1 MATQRQADRVLR
13 MSGVADAARAKPRV
27 VFVNRFG
34 WPDISATSQLLSD
47 LTADLAAAG
56 YPVEVVC
63 SRLRYEGD
71 GPPLAPVETHAGVT
85 IRRLWSA
92 RFGRARLAGRALDYL
107 SFYCSAALHLLRD
120 LRAGDIVVA
129 KTDPPLLSVVVAAAA
144 GVRGARLV
152 NWLQDL
158 FPEVAERLG
167 GVPLPR
173 PMHALLRGLRNWSL
187 RRARCNVVLG
197 DRMRQELLA
206 NGIEPA
212 RVAVSANWCDGAA
225 VQPLPVS
232 ASRLRGGLGATG
244 FVVAYSGNL
253 GRAHDYM
260 TMATAAEL
268 LAGDDVTFVM
278 IGGGAGMQAL
288 REWVGSR
295 RLPNVRFLGYQPR
308 ESLADSMAAAD
319 VHLVS
324 LLPELEG
331 LIVPSKLYGI
341 MAAGRPVA
349 FVGDPDGDVAG
360 VLREFNCGFAVRPGD
375 AAALALRLRSLASDP
390 QLRARLGSNARRAFE
405 QHFDRPAALQRWS
418 RLLDQSGT

>member
-1 MATQRQADRVLR
+1 MMGVPPEARV
-13 MSGVADAARAKPRV
+13 KPRII
-27 VFVNRFG
+27 FVNRFG

-56 YPVEVVC
+56 FTVEVVC

-71 GPPLAPVETHAGVT
+71 GPPLATIETHAGVT

-92 RFGRARLAGRALDYL
+92 RFGRARLLGRAVDYL
-107 SFYCSAALHLLRD
+107 SFYCSATAHLLAN
-120 LRAGDIVVA
+120 LRASDTVVA

-144 GVRGARLV
+144 AVRGARLV

-167 GVPLPR
+167 GLPLPR
-173 PMHALLRGLRNWSL
+173 PVHALLRGLRNWSL

-197 DRMRQELLA
+197 ERMRDELIM
-206 NGIEPA
+206 NGIAPA
-212 RVAVSANWCDGAA
+212 RVVVSPNWCDGAA
-225 VQPLPVS
+225 IQALPAS
-232 ASRLRGGLGATG
+232 ASKLRSGLGGAD
-244 FVVAYSGNL
+244 FVVVYSGNL
-253 GRAHDYM
+253 GRAHDYL
-260 TMATAAEL
+260 TIATAAEL
-268 LAGDDVTFVM
+268 LAGAGVLFVM
-278 IGGGAGMQAL
+278 IGGGAGMNSL
-288 REWVGSR
+288 RQRVEAR
-295 RLPNVRFLGYQPR
+295 QLPNVRFLGYQPR
-308 ESLADSMAAAD
+308 QTLGDSMAAAD

-349 FVGDPDGDVAG
+349 FIGDVQGDVAR
-360 VLREFNCGFAVRPGD
+360 VLQAYDCGFAVAPGD
-375 AAALALRLRSLASDP
+375 AAALALRLRALAATPDE
-390 QLRARLGSNARRAFE
+390 RARLGANARRAFE
-405 QHFDRPAALQRWS
+405 GNFDRPAALQRWV